1 MVNSIEIKKRTKKR
15 TLLVL

>member
-1 MVNSIEIKKRTKKR
+1 MKTPTRKKR